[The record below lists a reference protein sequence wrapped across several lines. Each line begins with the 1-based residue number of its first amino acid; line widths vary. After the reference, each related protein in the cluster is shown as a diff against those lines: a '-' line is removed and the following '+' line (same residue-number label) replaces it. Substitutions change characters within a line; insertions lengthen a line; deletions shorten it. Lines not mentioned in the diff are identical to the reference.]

1 MEELT
6 IEQQNAI
13 NQLYEYV
20 AELMFIQKKNYF
32 EIKTQLIQ
40 EGLDEKTAIFIV
52 QSLELGVKEAETQRA
67 KKNIWYGVLWCLL
80 GAIALIAKVSFIFWA
95 IVIFGIYK
103 ISKGVFD
110 TFISNKKAAII

>member
-13 NQLYEYV
+13 NQLYDYV

-40 EGLDEKTAIFIV
+40 EGLDEKTAVFIV

-67 KKNIWYGVLWCLL
+67 KKNILYGALWCLI
-80 GAIALIAKVSFIFWA
+80 GAIALLANVSFIFWL
-95 IVIFGIYK
+95 IVILGVFK
-103 ISKGVFD
+103 IAKGVIN
-110 TFISNKKAAII
+110 TFLSNKKTAIV